1 MADAP
6 TPDSSSASNSATEAT
21 LARNTLDLS
30 YERLTAGSRTFRF
43 ASYFLPRD
51 CRDDAAV
58 VYSFCRL
65 VDDLADDAPS
75 IEQATADLQ
84 QVRDELRGMA
94 TPRAIVAAYA
104 QVASRT
110 GISPDVAEALIQGV
124 LSDQRVVRVQTDAE
138 LLTYC
143 YQVASTVGLM
153 MCGVLGV
160 RDARALAHAVDLGL
174 AMQLTNICRDV
185 ADDARMNR
193 VYLPEERL
201 RAAGTSSEA
210 LIQGISGRD
219 AIARVVRDLLDRA
232 EHHYR
237 SADEGMR
244 WIPFRAR
251 LAIVIAAR
259 TYRAIGVR
267 LLAHGAD
274 AMAGRTVVPFTG
286 KVYWAA
292 RAMLSFV
299 TPRIQGWLPF
309 PKHDARLHVGI
320 PPWPGVHNNAGALPP

>member
-6 TPDSSSASNSATEAT
+6 KPDDPSANAIYAAAAVT
-21 LARNTLDLS
+21 RVTLDLS
-30 YERLTAGSRTFRF
+30 YERLTAGSKTFRF

-51 CRDDAAV
+51 CRNDAAI

-75 IEQATADLQ
+75 MEQATTDLQ
-84 QVRDELRGMA
+84 QVRDELQGKA
-94 TPRAIVAAYA
+94 TARAIVAAYA
-104 QVASRT
+104 DVAART

-124 LSDQRVVRVQTDAE
+124 LSDQRLVRVQTDAE

-160 RDARALAHAVDLGL
+160 RDPRALAHAVDLGL

-201 RAAGTSSEA
+201 RAAGT
-210 LIQGISGRD
+210 R
-219 AIARVVRDLLDRA
+219 
-232 EHHYR
+232 R
-237 SADEGMR
+237 S
-244 WIPFRAR
+244 
-251 LAIVIAAR
+251 
-259 TYRAIGVR
+259 
-267 LLAHGAD
+267 
-274 AMAGRTVVPFTG
+274 
-286 KVYWAA
+286 
-292 RAMLSFV
+292 
-299 TPRIQGWLPF
+299 
-309 PKHDARLHVGI
+309 
-320 PPWPGVHNNAGALPP
+320 

>member
-6 TPDSSSASNSATEAT
+6 KPDDPSANAIYAAAAVT
-21 LARNTLDLS
+21 RVTLDLS
-30 YERLTAGSRTFRF
+30 YERLTAGSKTFRF

-51 CRDDAAV
+51 CRNDAAV

-75 IEQATADLQ
+75 MDQATTDLQ
-84 QVRDELRGMA
+84 QVRDELQGKA
-94 TPRAIVAAYA
+94 TARPIIAAYA
-104 QVASRT
+104 QVAART

-124 LSDQRVVRVQTDAE
+124 LSDQRLVRVQTDAE

-160 RDARALAHAVDLGL
+160 RDPRALAHAVDLGL

-201 RAAGTSSEA
+201 RAAGTSAEA
-210 LIQGISGRD
+210 LIQGLAGRD
-219 AIARVVRDLLDRA
+219 AIARVVRDLLARA
-232 EHHYR
+232 ELHYQ

-259 TYRAIGVR
+259 TYRAIGLR

-292 RAMLSFV
+292 RAMLAFV
-299 TPRIQGWLPF
+299 MPRIQGWLPF
-309 PKHDARLHVGI
+309 PKHDAQLHTGI
-320 PPWPGVHNNAGALPP
+320 PPWPGVHASAGALPP

>member
-6 TPDSSSASNSATEAT
+6 RPADPSATQLVSVASSSSTT
-21 LARNTLDLS
+21 LELS
-30 YERLTAGSRTFRF
+30 YERLTAGSKTFRF

-51 CRDDAAV
+51 CRNDAAV

-75 IEQATADLQ
+75 MEQATTDLQ
-84 QVRDELRGMA
+84 QVRDELQGRA
-94 TPRAIVAAYA
+94 TARPIVAAYSA
-104 QVASRT
+104 VAART
-110 GISPDVAEALIQGV
+110 HISPEVAEALIQGV

-160 RDARALAHAVDLGL
+160 RDPRALVHAVDLGL

-193 VYLPEERL
+193 VYLPEARL
-201 RAAGTSSEA
+201 RAAGASSEA
-210 LIQGISGRD
+210 LVQGVAGRE
-219 AIARVVRDLLDRA
+219 AVARVVRDLLARS
-232 EHHYR
+232 EQHYQ

-244 WIPFRAR
+244 WIPLRAR

-267 LLAHGAD
+267 LLANGAD

-286 KVYWAA
+286 KLYWAG
-292 RAMLSFV
+292 RALVAFIL
-299 TPRIQGWLPF
+299 PRIQGWLPF
-309 PKHDARLHVGI
+309 PKHDARLHTGI
-320 PPWPGVHNNAGALPP
+320 PPWPGVHSEARILPP

>member
-6 TPDSSSASNSATEAT
+6 SPADSSATELVPA
-21 LARNTLDLS
+21 APSSSNTLDLS
-30 YERLTAGSRTFRF
+30 YERLTAGSKTFRF

-51 CRDDAAV
+51 CRNDAAV

-75 IEQATADLQ
+75 IEQATTDLQ
-84 QVRDELRGMA
+84 HVRDELQGRSA
-94 TPRAIVAAYA
+94 ARPIIAAYMN
-104 QVASRT
+104 VASRT
-110 GISPDVAEALIQGV
+110 HISPEVAEALIQGV
-124 LSDQRVVRVQTDAE
+124 LSDQRVVRMKTDAE

-160 RDARALAHAVDLGL
+160 RDPRALVHAVDLGL

-193 VYLPEERL
+193 VYLPEARL
-201 RAAGTSSEA
+201 QAAGTSSEA
-210 LIQGISGRD
+210 LVQGVAGRE
-219 AIARVVRDLLDRA
+219 AIASVVRDLLARA
-232 EHHYR
+232 EQHYQ

-244 WIPFRAR
+244 WIPLRAR

-267 LLAHGAD
+267 LLANGAD

-286 KVYWAA
+286 KLYWAA
-292 RAMLSFV
+292 RAIMAFML
-299 TPRIQGWLPF
+299 PRIQGWLPF
-309 PKHDARLHVGI
+309 PKHEARLHTGI
-320 PPWPGVHNNAGALPP
+320 PPWPGVHSEARTLPP

>member
-1 MADAP
+1 MADVSKTADP
-6 TPDSSSASNSATEAT
+6 SATAMVSAASVT
-21 LARNTLDLS
+21 SQTLDLS
-30 YERLTAGSRTFRF
+30 YERLTAGSKTFRF

-51 CRDDAAV
+51 CRNDAAV

-75 IEQATADLQ
+75 IAQATTDLQ
-84 QVRDELRGMA
+84 QVREELQG
-94 TPRAIVAAYA
+94 RAAARPIVAAYA
-104 QVASRT
+104 HVAART
-110 GISPDVAEALIQGV
+110 MISPEVAEALIQGV

-160 RDARALAHAVDLGL
+160 RDPRALAHAVDLGL

-210 LIQGISGRD
+210 LIQGMAGRD
-219 AIARVVRDLLDRA
+219 AIARVVRDLLARA
-232 EHHYR
+232 EQHYQ

-267 LLAHGAD
+267 LLAQGAD

-292 RAMLSFV
+292 RALVSFLL
-299 TPRIQGWLPF
+299 PRIQGWLPF
-309 PKHDARLHVGI
+309 PKHDARLHLGI
-320 PPWPGVHNNAGALPP
+320 PPWPGVHSEARVLAP

>member
-1 MADAP
+1 MADALSP
-6 TPDSSSASNSATEAT
+6 ADHSTTMLVPSATSPSQT
-21 LARNTLDLS
+21 LELS
-30 YERLTAGSRTFRF
+30 YERLTAGSKTFRF

-51 CRDDAAV
+51 CRNDAAV

-75 IEQATADLQ
+75 IEQATTDLQ
-84 QVRDELRGMA
+84 LVRDELQGRTTA
-94 TPRAIVAAYA
+94 RPIVAAYMA
-104 QVASRT
+104 VASRT
-110 GISPDVAEALIQGV
+110 HISAEVAEALIQGV
-124 LSDQRVVRVQTDAE
+124 LSDQRVVRIQNDAE

-160 RDARALAHAVDLGL
+160 RDPRALAHAVDLGL

-201 RAAGTSSEA
+201 REAGTSSEA
-210 LIQGISGRD
+210 IIQGVAGRD
-219 AIARVVRDLLDRA
+219 AIARVVRDLLARA
-232 EHHYR
+232 EQHYQ

-244 WIPFRAR
+244 WIPWRAR

-259 TYRAIGVR
+259 TYRAIGMR
-267 LLAHGAD
+267 LLANGAD

-286 KVYWAA
+286 KLYWAA
-292 RAMLSFV
+292 RALLAFIL
-299 TPRIQGWLPF
+299 PRIQGWLPF
-309 PKHDARLHVGI
+309 PTHDARLHAGI
-320 PPWPGVHNNAGALPP
+320 PPWPGVHSEARILPP